1 MGIGLSLICDGIFYD
16 FGKKKR
22 RSAGKSTG
30 KPSELECNFYLRTLN
45 FIYGMELIYGNIETS

>member
-1 MGIGLSLICDGIFYD
+1 MGIGLRLICDGIFYD
-16 FGKKKR
+16 FGNKKR

-45 FIYGMELIYGNIETS
+45 FIYGNIETS